1 MEEPATQR
9 ATVLRLGA
17 LERLARAHVVSD
29 VDVRVHPEGE
39 APHQRPR
46 LGAPK
51 VPPERAVI
59 AVAEHLCAQPAAG
72 GDAEAVRS
80 ARSATLEEAV
90 THQKRSA
97 LRHACGVGDG
107 GAVQIN
113 EPAQRGRRAATD
125 WPEEVQ
131 TVAKVCTNIG
141 ERTRSFEGTCGGG
154 ACVAPVLSGSS
165 EPARGG

>member
-1 MEEPATQR
+1 MEDPSR
-9 ATVLRLGA
+9 AAAGTSGTSA
-17 LERLARAHVVSD
+17 AILA
-29 VDVRVHPEGE
+29 HPEGK
-39 APHQRPR
+39 APHQQPR

-51 VPPERAVI
+51 MRAVM